1 MTRSRLFSAQPL
13 PARRTSEILM
23 ASLSLRNVGV
33 IAHTPLFKNLDLVI
47 GEGDR
52 IGLVA
57 ANGAGKST
65 LLKCLAGFMEPTHG
79 DIVRSRGLRV
89 ALVEQDVPQNLLDMV
104 LHDVLLDA
112 LPSDERDSQ
121 QWRVDMVL
129 DEFETPAD
137 LRMLP
142 MRALSGGW
150 QRLAL
155 IARAWITQPD
165 LLLLDEPT
173 NHLDLEKLF
182 KLEAWIGMAG
192 YTAPIVVA
200 SHDRDFLDACTT
212 KTLFLR
218 PEESISF
225 AHPYRR
231 ARELLDAHDSA
242 AQTQREKTMR
252 EVKRLRQSASELRN
266 VGINSGSDA
275 AQVKSA
281 QIKRRADALEQ
292 AARAVHR
299 ERPGEI
305 RLGNRG
311 THARVL
317 VALDNVT
324 VQAPD
329 GRRLFAIPKLEIAQ
343 GDRIVVLGRNG
354 AGKSQFV
361 RLLHKAMV
369 TPEGCDGIRVSPSL
383 ALGFVDQDMRQ
394 LPEKGTAHDFILTGF
409 RLGDQRSRAVLAEA
423 GFPIEK
429 QGLPIAKL
437 SPGQKARLGLLALR
451 LSEPNVYLM
460 DEPTNHV
467 DIPGREQLEAEI
479 LDNEATCIVV
489 SHDRSFVKAIGTRFL
504 LIEKGRLRE
513 IDGPEVFYESV
524 VVA

>member
-1 MTRSRLFSAQPL
+1 MP
-13 PARRTSEILM
+13 
-23 ASLSLRNVGV
+23 SLSLRNVGV
-33 IAHTPLFKNLDLVI
+33 VAHTPLFQNLNLVI

-52 IGLVA
+52 LGLVA

-65 LLKCLAGFMEPTHG
+65 LLKCLAGLAEPTHG

-89 ALVEQDVPQNLLDMV
+89 ALVEQDVPVSLLD
-104 LHDVLLDA
+104 LSFHDVLHRA
-112 LPSDERDSQ
+112 LPSDERAAQ
-121 QWRVDMVL
+121 EWRVDMVL
-129 DEFETPAD
+129 DEFDTPAD
-137 LRMLP
+137 LRALP
-142 MRALSGGW
+142 LRALSGGW

-155 IARAWITQPD
+155 IARAWITEPD
-165 LLLLDEPT
+165 ILLLDEPT

-182 KLEAWIGMAG
+182 KLEAWIDNAA

-200 SHDRDFLDACTT
+200 SHDRDFLDACTSR
-212 KTLFLR
+212 TLFLR

-231 ARELLDAHDSA
+231 ARDLLEAHDASA
-242 AQTQREKTMR
+242 QAQRDKTLR
-252 EVKRLRQSASELRN
+252 EVKRLRESASALRN

-275 AQVKSA
+275 AQIKSA
-281 QIKRRADALEQ
+281 QIARRAEAMEQ
-292 AARAVHR
+292 SARTVHK

-317 VALDNVT
+317 VTMETVT
-324 VQAPD
+324 VEAPD
-329 GRRLFAIPKLEIAQ
+329 GRRLFAIPRLEVAQ

-354 AGKSQFV
+354 AGKSQLV
-361 RLLHKAMV
+361 QLLHRAMLA
-369 TPEGCDGIRVSPSL
+369 PDGLPGIRVSPSL
-383 ALGFVDQDMRQ
+383 ALGYVDQDMRQ
-394 LPEKGTAHDFILTGF
+394 LPDKATAHDFILSRF

-423 GFPIEK
+423 GFSIER

-451 LSEPNVYLM
+451 LSEPNFYLM

-479 LDNEATCIVV
+479 LDAQATCIVV

-504 LIEKGRLRE
+504 LIDKGRLRE
-513 IDGPEVFYESV
+513 IDGPDEFYESV
-524 VVA
+524 VG

>member
-1 MTRSRLFSAQPL
+1 
-13 PARRTSEILM
+13 M
-23 ASLSLRNVGV
+23 AALSLRNVTV
-33 IAHTPLFKNLDLVI
+33 IAHTPLFQNLNLVI

-52 IGLVA
+52 LGLVA

-65 LLKCLAGFMEPTHG
+65 LLKCLAGLAEPTHG

-89 ALVEQDVPQNLLDMV
+89 ALVEQDVPVHLLDLS
-104 LHDVLLDA
+104 LHDVLLQA
-112 LPSDERDSQ
+112 LPPVEREGQ
-121 QWRVDMVL
+121 EWRVDMVL
-129 DEFETPAD
+129 DEFEAPAD
-137 LRMLP
+137 LRKLP
-142 MRALSGGW
+142 MHALSGGW

-155 IARAWITQPD
+155 IARAWITEPD

-182 KLEAWIGMAG
+182 KLETWINAAG

-200 SHDRDFLDACTT
+200 SHDRDFLDACTM

-218 PEESISF
+218 PEESVSF
-225 AHPYRR
+225 AHPYHR
-231 ARELLDAHDSA
+231 ARALLDAHDAA
-242 AQTQREKTMR
+242 AQTQRDKTLR
-252 EVKRLRQSASELRN
+252 EAKRLRQSASALRN

-281 QIKRRADALEQ
+281 QIRRRADALEQ
-292 AARAVHR
+292 SVRAVHK

-305 RLGNRG
+305 RLANRG

-317 VALDNVT
+317 VALENVT

-329 GRRLFAIPKLEIAQ
+329 GRKLFAIPKLDVAQ
-343 GDRIVVLGRNG
+343 GERIVVLGRNG

-361 RLLHKAMV
+361 RLLHDAMRASD
-369 TPEGCDGIRVSPSL
+369 GLAGIRTSPSL
-383 ALGFVDQDMRQ
+383 ALGYVDQDMAQ
-394 LPEKGTAHDFILTGF
+394 LPGKDTAHDFILSQF

-423 GFPIEK
+423 GFSIER
-429 QGLPIAKL
+429 QSLPIAKL

-451 LSEPNVYLM
+451 LSEPNFYLM

-467 DIPGREQLEAEI
+467 DIPGREQLESEI
-479 LDNEATCIVV
+479 LDAQATCIVV
-489 SHDRSFVKAIGTRFL
+489 SHDRSFVKTIGTRFL

-524 VVA
+524 VG